1 MRKIEWWAVATL
13 VIAFV
18 AFYINCAAAGTIVST
33 HHEEQAARNAAI
45 VILHDKGCTFPSE
58 TRIGD
63 ITLTQEDDGTLTV
76 TKNLKI
82 SCLEWRPSPPAGSGT
97 ASSGSVQITWSAPTT
112 RADGSAL
119 APTEIDH
126 YSVYEGTTKIMTTAG
141 LGVTVPNVTPG
152 THSYT
157 LTATDTNGI
166 ESARS
171 AQASINI
178 TVQ

>member
-13 VIAFV
+13 VIAVV
-18 AFYINCAAAGTIVST
+18 AFYINCAYAETIVST

-82 SCLEWRPSPPAGSGT
+82 SCLEWRPSPPTGTGT
-97 ASSGSVQITWSAPTT
+97 ASSGSVLITWIAPTT
-112 RADGSAL
+112 RADGSQL
-119 APTEIDH
+119 SPTEIDH
-126 YSVYEGTTKIMTTAG
+126 YTIYEGANSVKTATG
-141 LGVTVPNVTPG
+141 LSATISNVSIG
-152 THSYT
+152 THVYT
-157 LTATDTNGI
+157 LTTTDKNGL
-166 ESARS
+166 ESEQS
-171 AQASINI
+171 NPISVDIK
-178 TVQ
+178 